1 MYPQKTRKTQA
12 CCTIV
17 FKLPPLQ
24 EYTFTLCTP
33 RTRLSVFLNTQMN
46 AWNFSRDRF
55 NASSFNA
62 LCTYIKPISMLGSS
76 VTMIGAGPGP
86 YHTYSPIIIS
96 WNKMEKVLH
105 LTRKQWVS
113 QSYCKKSNQLVIVS
127 FLLFLSFFFFF
138 EENKLLPW
146 FTVFTR
152 GLNSSPKKPLS

>member
-1 MYPQKTRKTQA
+1 MYSKNE
-12 CCTIV
+12 IISI
-17 FKLPPLQ
+17 FKYTNECMKLLPWQ
-24 EYTFTLCTP
+24 VQRQF
-33 RTRLSVFLNTQMN
+33 
-46 AWNFSRDRF
+46 
-55 NASSFNA
+55 SFNA

-127 FLLFLSFFFFF
+127 FLFFLSFFLCRADPHEKGLYSVSSISVVFFWMLINGSI
-138 EENKLLPW
+138 E
-146 FTVFTR
+146 TVAK
-152 GLNSSPKKPLS
+152 PKGWKI